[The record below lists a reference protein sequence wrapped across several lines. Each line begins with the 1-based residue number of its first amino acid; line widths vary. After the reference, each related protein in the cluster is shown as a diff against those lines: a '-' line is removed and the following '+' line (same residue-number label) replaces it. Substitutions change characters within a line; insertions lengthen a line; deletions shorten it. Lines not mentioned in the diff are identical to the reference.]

1 MLLLRFVSSLPS
13 QLSAKMSDD
22 DLAVLLQQAITE
34 LQESRKQTETLV
46 AQNLKLVDQNTDLTK
61 KVTEIVD
68 SAARKGRKKSLPK
81 VEVSVYIKVK
91 LSNLYTLSLSL

>member
-1 MLLLRFVSSLPS
+1 
-13 QLSAKMSDD
+13 MSDD

-68 SAARKGRKKSLPK
+68 SASGKGRKKSLPK
-81 VEVSVYIKVK
+81 IVVSVYTKVK